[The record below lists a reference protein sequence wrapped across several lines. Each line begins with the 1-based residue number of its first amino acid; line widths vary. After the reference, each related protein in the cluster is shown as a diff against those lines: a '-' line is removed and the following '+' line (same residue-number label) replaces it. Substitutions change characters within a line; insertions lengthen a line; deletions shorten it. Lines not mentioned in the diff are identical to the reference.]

1 LEGLTKAEMVLLMR
15 FSEND
20 LCMSFVDFDL
30 LLKRNY
36 A

>member
-1 LEGLTKAEMVLLMR
+1 MR